1 MSPGQKVMRSWARLK
16 GIKLDEC
23 CSSRTAM
30 IATIS
35 MSPHQYHHTVNTLK
49 YADRAKEI
57 KTHVRRNQGTVQ
69 EHISKLRSQIAM
81 LQKEN
86 AVLKSA
92 LQNSEVRTQS
102 PQFFR

>member
-1 MSPGQKVMRSWARLK
+1 MA
-16 GIKLDEC
+16 GIYLLLTP

-35 MSPHQYHHTVNTLK
+35 MSPNQYHHTVNTLK

-69 EHISKLRSQIAM
+69 EHVSKLRQQIAM
-81 LQKEN
+81 LQQEN
-86 AVLKSA
+86 SELKST
-92 LQNSEVRTQS
+92 LHSSKVLCS
-102 PQFFR
+102 PTTLLNN

>member
-1 MSPGQKVMRSWARLK
+1 
-16 GIKLDEC
+16 
-23 CSSRTAM
+23 M

-35 MSPHQYHHTVNTLK
+35 PSPLQYHHTVNTLK

-69 EHISKLRSQIAM
+69 EHVSRLRHVIAA

-86 AVLKSA
+86 VQLKAALNAPKVRGCEESVWRCRENSLWRPPVPVTSMRLRKYRDESA
-92 LQNSEVRTQS
+92 A
-102 PQFFR
+102 

>member
-1 MSPGQKVMRSWARLK
+1 
-16 GIKLDEC
+16 
-23 CSSRTAM
+23 M

-35 MSPHQYHHTVNTLK
+35 PSSQQYHHTVNTLK

-69 EHISKLRSQIAM
+69 EHVSKLRLQIAM

-86 AVLKSA
+86 ADLKDA
-92 LQNSEVRTQS
+92 LTAHTVRQSFPTSKGLPYWVKMTEVIS
-102 PQFFR
+102 FSNLGSCLLWLA